1 MTDKYCPLRFREFGS
16 QPHDQRC
23 IGEYCAWYDKCS
35 QSHGEP
41 IYGMPY
47 GNMEPRQVIAT
58 EEPQEPREAD
68 YNANDEDSREK
79 LDAEVRKWCG
89 MYAYQADMVWVW
101 LNRQAAITERELC
114 KQCEWPSLASQPDQE
129 AYDRIAD
136 LQAQL
141 DKLSSDELHWRSEAD
156 FWKRKYELICKALID
171 LNRNYVHVED
181 EGLA

>member
-23 IGEYCAWYDKCS
+23 IGEYCAWFEKCS

-41 IYGMPY
+41 IYGMTY

-58 EEPQEPREAD
+58 EEPQEPREVD
-68 YNANDEDSREK
+68 ENACTQDTREK
-79 LDAEVRKWCG
+79 LE
-89 MYAYQADMVWVW
+89 AD
-101 LNRQAAITERELC
+101 LN
-114 KQCEWPSLASQPDQE
+114 K
-129 AYDRIAD
+129 RIVV